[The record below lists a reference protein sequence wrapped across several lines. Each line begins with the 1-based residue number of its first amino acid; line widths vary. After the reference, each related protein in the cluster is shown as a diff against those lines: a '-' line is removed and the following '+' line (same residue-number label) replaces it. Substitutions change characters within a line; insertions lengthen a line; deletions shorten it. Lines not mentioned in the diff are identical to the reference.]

1 MYKKILVIKLRHI
14 GDVLLATPVFSTLK
28 EHFPNSLIFALV
40 NKGTEAVLEKN
51 PFIDQIITFDRS
63 IKKLPFPLRFKQEL
77 QFMSKLRSNGFDTT
91 IDLTGGDRAALY
103 SLISG
108 SKIRVGFST
117 KGFFGKKYLYTL
129 HAKPNWE
136 LHTVL
141 MNLELLKLLGIEIRN
156 PEVRIFLREEE
167 TRWAEDLVCSFFGD
181 LKGKEDKLLIHV
193 HPTSRWLFKC
203 WKDEYM
209 AEVIKWFV
217 LQGNRVII
225 TSSDEKKELE
235 KVKRIISFLPSD
247 IIVEP
252 NSIEYKLNQSIQTD
266 KSHKILNLSGKLTL
280 RQLIALSSKSDLF
293 FGIDT
298 APMHIAAALGKPVVA
313 LFGPS
318 RAINW
323 GPWDNEA
330 SGKPYIRNSGVQ
342 KFGRNLVIQRDWHC
356 IPCGKDGCDGT
367 KISRCLI
374 DIKPGEVIE
383 LISEELKGMI

>member
-14 GDVLLATPVFSTLK
+14 GDVLLATPVFCALK
-28 EHFPNSLIFALV
+28 EHFPNSQIFALV
-40 NKGTEAVLEKN
+40 NKGTEAVLEQN

-63 IKKLPFPLRFKQEL
+63 IKKLPFPIRFKQEL
-77 QFMSKLRSNGFDTT
+77 QFLSKLRSNGFDTT
-91 IDLTGGDRAALY
+91 IDLTGGDRAALF
-103 SLISG
+103 SFISG
-108 SKIRVGFST
+108 AKIRVGFST
-117 KGFFGKKYLYTL
+117 KGFLGKKYLYT
-129 HAKPNWE
+129 HRAKPNWE

-141 MNLELLKLLGIEIRN
+141 MNLELLKLLGIEIEN
-156 PEVRIFLREEE
+156 PKVRIFLTEEE

-181 LKGKEDKLLIHV
+181 VKGKEDKLLIHV

-217 LQGNRVII
+217 LQGKRVII

-235 KVKRIISFLPSD
+235 KVKRILSFLPSD
-247 IIVEP
+247 IILEP
-252 NSIEYKLNQSIQTD
+252 DSIEYKSNQSIQTD
-266 KSHKILNLSGKLTL
+266 KSPKILNLSGKLTL

-293 FGIDT
+293 FGVDS

-323 GPWDNEA
+323 GPWDNQA
-330 SGKPYIRNSGVQ
+330 SGEPYKRKSGVQ
-342 KFGRNLVIQRDWHC
+342 KFGRNLVIQRDWSC
-356 IPCGKDGCDGT
+356 IPCGRDGCGGS
-367 KISRCLI
+367 KISKCLF
-374 DIKPGEVIE
+374 DIEPDEVKNI
-383 LISEELKGMI
+383 LKNYVI